1 MLEKYCT
8 SMFWMDFKTFSPK
21 PISCNFRRTTVPKLW
36 KGNSK
41 NENKN
46 WNQGFF
52 TEMRL
57 KYFSQES
64 CQSIAFLW
72 KDSKISFEK
81 KGSVGK
87 KFDQVSH
94 CRPTFG
100 AEMSGSQGCK
110 MLQISS
116 IHPRKNILQKSGKIH
131 VLHIKLILGWGLI
144 WFERYARVTR
154 LKNVN
159 WSNIHLCWKIGV
171 KNLCKKIV

>member
-36 KGNSK
+36 KENSK

-57 KYFSQES
+57 KYFSQKS

-72 KDSKISFEK
+72 KDSKISFER
-81 KGSVGK
+81 KGSVDK
-87 KFDQVSH
+87 KVWSGISLPSDLW
-94 CRPTFG
+94 CRDVRLPG
-100 AEMSGSQGCK
+100 
-110 MLQISS
+110 LQNVTDLIDTSAQKYS
-116 IHPRKNILQKSGKIH
+116 IKNGKIQF
-131 VLHIKLILGWGLI
+131 LQTKLILGWVARLMLNSLCKPA
-144 WFERYARVTR
+144 EDNKDLNLRVTF
-154 LKNVN
+154 
-159 WSNIHLCWKIGV
+159 
-171 KNLCKKIV
+171 

>member
-36 KGNSK
+36 KENSK

-81 KGSVGK
+81 KKVWSGITLPSDLWCRDVRLPGLQNVTDLIDTSAQKYSSK
-87 KFDQVSH
+87 KWENTCFTYQAN
-94 CRPTFG
+94 F
-100 AEMSGSQGCK
+100 
-110 MLQISS
+110 
-116 IHPRKNILQKSGKIH
+116 
-131 VLHIKLILGWGLI
+131 
-144 WFERYARVTR
+144 RVR
-154 LKNVN
+154 
-159 WSNIHLCWKIGV
+159 SNLVWKICSCHP
-171 KNLCKKIV
+171 CKKCKLVQHPSVLKDRCKKSV